1 MVAAHEYPRQD
12 MHRPADDQCTNDFP
26 SSKSAFSSVQNL
38 DELCSAVAWNANTGA
53 IFALGKNDLPLVDIA
68 IALDA
73 ASGDV
78 SFLVSLI

>member
-1 MVAAHEYPRQD
+1 MVAAQECPHQD
-12 MHRPADDQCTNDFP
+12 VHKAGDQYMNDIP
-26 SSKSAFSSVQNL
+26 SSKSSFSSVQNL

-53 IFALGKNDLPLVDIA
+53 IFALEKNDLPLVDIA
-68 IALDA
+68 TALDA